1 MKTQADIREAL
12 EKKVLSFTAAS
23 NYEALP
29 KLLII
34 DRGMSFTQLPP
45 KEFSDSDPAANS
57 CILVLDYDEE
67 NPAPEKGNYLVS
79 DSKRDYTQLFDF
91 LYDLTNMLVIKLTIS
106 NGSPN
111 SEQNIVKF
119 MVVNPQAKLSE
130 VNFEITALL
139 KMMQGGF
146 VDDKYNS
153 FVILLKS
160 NYNAHKQRFVKN
172 GFFNKE

>member
-1 MKTQADIREAL
+1 MDKGKSQADIREAL

-45 KEFSDSDPAANS
+45 RQFSDTDPAANS
-57 CILVLDYDEE
+57 CILVVDYEEE
-67 NPAPEKGNYLVS
+67 NPAPEKGNYLVA

-91 LYDLTNMLVIKLTIS
+91 LFDLTNMLVIKITIS
-106 NGSPN
+106 NGSQN

-119 MVVNPQAKLSE
+119 LVVNPQAKLAE
-130 VNFEITALL
+130 FNFEIAALL
-139 KMMQGGF
+139 KIMQGGF

-160 NYNAHKQRFVKN
+160 NHNAHKRRFVKN
-172 GFFNKE
+172 VKI

>member
-1 MKTQADIREAL
+1 M
-12 EKKVLSFTAAS
+12 LSFTAAS

-45 KEFSDSDPAANS
+45 REFSDSDPAANS
-57 CILVLDYDEE
+57 CILIVDYDEE

-111 SEQNIVKF
+111 SEQNIIKF
-119 MVVNPQAKLSE
+119 MVVNPQAKLAE

-160 NYNAHKQRFVKN
+160 NHNAHKRRFVN
-172 GFFNKE
+172 LGLD